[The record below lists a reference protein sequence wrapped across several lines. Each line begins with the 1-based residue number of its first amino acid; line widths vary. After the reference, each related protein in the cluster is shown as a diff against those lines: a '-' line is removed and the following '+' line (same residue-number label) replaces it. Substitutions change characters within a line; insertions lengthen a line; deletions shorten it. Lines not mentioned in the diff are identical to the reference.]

1 MKLAVTLAVLAVTG
15 CVAPVDSESATAD
28 PAIVLPAGLPS
39 TNTTCQWLID
49 RHCYGQL
56 NDGNN
61 LWPTGMGINSAY
73 LLMRS
78 GPTRLAGKQPT
89 FLAFVVW
96 DDAVAGRIF
105 RVEVGPRDGPNF
117 LPVAAA
123 TFANRTL
130 ATVATGLPDP
140 SAGSSGSIG

>member
-49 RHCYGQL
+49 RNCYGQL

-73 LLMRS
+73 LLTRS
-78 GPTRLAGKQPT
+78 GPTRLAGKMTWYP
-89 FLAFVVW
+89 AFGGW
-96 DDAVAGRIF
+96 NDAVGCA
-105 RVEVGPRDGPNF
+105 
-117 LPVAAA
+117 
-123 TFANRTL
+123 
-130 ATVATGLPDP
+130 
-140 SAGSSGSIG
+140 